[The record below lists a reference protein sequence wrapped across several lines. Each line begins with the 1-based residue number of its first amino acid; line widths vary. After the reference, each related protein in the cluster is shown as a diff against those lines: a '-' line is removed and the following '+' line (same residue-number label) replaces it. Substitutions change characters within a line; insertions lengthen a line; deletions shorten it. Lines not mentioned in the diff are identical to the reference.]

1 MSKQIIVAVL
11 VATTGVQ
18 CSAEAVFEDVYN
30 AANPDCNAGNVLGG
44 GPNRQYQVPIGV
56 CMAWGPT
63 GEALQYKTK
72 AVCKSTM
79 DPVFFG
85 LTMNHYDV
93 ITNPDCKGPPD
104 SSTDV
109 PFNSCGPDVACNVT
123 TNPNC
128 ALIEANT
135 CEQISDDVYT
145 VSLYQT
151 IDATCGGGG
160 AQVPGGGFPGVGAA
174 LTVSAGCVAYVRQTA
189 ACSLSNSKLHPSSSH
204 PDSHPPSLSLY
215 FPLSVS
221 LRHLALALWRS
232 RAHTTHK
239 QRRFAATAEQGGQL
253 GVVTAMQLSVVRGNE
268 VMLSLYGNRV
278 CHQESLLHTVSGI
291 AETYSPTPR
300 CLKMTVRTGGGGYDK
315 SEGIRCPHH
324 EVHGGRRVQPL
335 GQRPGADEGRDHGDH
350 ARCSRSCWDPALDLR
365 RRRWFLCVP
374 QGPER
379 TVSEEGWPHGTLD
392 QGGARRGRWEQPGHG
407 IVHRSVRRERERE
420 RERVGKEGRGGAWA
434 PLRRWEW

>member
-1 MSKQIIVAVL
+1 MSSKQIIVAVL

-18 CSAEAVFEDVYN
+18 CSAEAVFEDVYS
-30 AANPDCNAGNVLGG
+30 AANKNCNIPSVLGG
-44 GPNRQYQVPIGV
+44 GPNRQYQVPVGV

-72 AVCKSTM
+72 AVCKSTA

-189 ACSLSNSKLHPSSSH
+189 ACSLSQLHPSSSH
-204 PDSHPPSLSLY
+204 PDSPPPSLSL
-215 FPLSVS
+215 FISPSLSLSATSPS
-221 LRHLALALWRS
+221 LSCALVHTQRTNNAGSPPPRS
-232 RAHTTHK
+232 REASS
-239 QRRFAATAEQGGQL
+239 A
-253 GVVTAMQLSVVRGNE
+253 S
-268 VMLSLYGNRV
+268 SLQ
-278 CHQESLLHTVSGI
+278 CS
-291 AETYSPTPR
+291 SPS
-300 CLKMTVRTGGGGYDK
+300 C
-315 SEGIRCPHH
+315 EGT
-324 EVHGGRRVQPL
+324 
-335 GQRPGADEGRDHGDH
+335 
-350 ARCSRSCWDPALDLR
+350 RSCSPCTATGCATR
-365 RRRWFLCVP
+365 RRSCTR
-374 QGPER
+374 
-379 TVSEEGWPHGTLD
+379 
-392 QGGARRGRWEQPGHG
+392 
-407 IVHRSVRRERERE
+407 
-420 RERVGKEGRGGAWA
+420 
-434 PLRRWEW
+434 

>member
-18 CSAEAVFEDVYN
+18 CSAEAVFEDVYS
-30 AANPDCNAGNVLGG
+30 AANKNCNIPSVLGG

-72 AVCKSTM
+72 AVCKSTA

-128 ALIEANT
+128 ALIEADT

-160 AQVPGGGFPGVGAA
+160 APGTVGGFPGVGAA

-189 ACSLSNSKLHPSSSH
+189 ACSLSKLHPSSSH
-204 PDSHPPSLSLY
+204 PDSHPPSLSL
-215 FPLSVS
+215 FISPSLSLSATSPS
-221 LRHLALALWRS
+221 LSGALVHTQRTNNAGSARPRS
-232 RAHTTHK
+232 REASSASSLQCSSPSCEGTRSCSPCT
-239 QRRFAATAEQGGQL
+239 AT
-253 GVVTAMQLSVVRGNE
+253 
-268 VMLSLYGNRV
+268 
-278 CHQESLLHTVSGI
+278 
-291 AETYSPTPR
+291 R
-300 CLKMTVRTGGGGYDK
+300 CATR
-315 SEGIRCPHH
+315 
-324 EVHGGRRVQPL
+324 
-335 GQRPGADEGRDHGDH
+335 
-350 ARCSRSCWDPALDLR
+350 SRSCTR
-365 RRRWFLCVP
+365 
-374 QGPER
+374 
-379 TVSEEGWPHGTLD
+379 
-392 QGGARRGRWEQPGHG
+392 
-407 IVHRSVRRERERE
+407 
-420 RERVGKEGRGGAWA
+420 
-434 PLRRWEW
+434 